1 MPYIASDQEE
11 VKHQDIVLEF
21 SINQKAAPV
30 EESGE
35 YEHREDP
42 EKLQEENGKD
52 MVYSDSNC
60 NLSSVMI
67 ESLPDVNTIRS

>member
-11 VKHQDIVLEF
+11 VKHQDIVFEF

-30 EESGE
+30 EEGGE

-42 EKLQEENGKD
+42 EKPHKEDGKD

>member
-1 MPYIASDQEE
+1 MPYVASDLEE

-21 SINQKAAPV
+21 SINQKASPV
-30 EESGE
+30 EEGGE
-35 YEHREDP
+35 YEKPR
-42 EKLQEENGKD
+42 QNND